1 VDTTTTVNGDIEV
14 SQFPA
19 LDSPVAELP
28 TIAFVGHDANS
39 TPHPDD
45 DDQDQRGPRRRFDAP
60 PHVRVRKG
68 LLAIAEN
75 PMRPWHEEVQS
86 IANLM
91 TENYDDE
98 LLRGNFVDLVL
109 QLALEQPLKTPF
121 TAAVVLVA
129 NTNKPELIDTL
140 LTKLAGAIEARIAQ
154 GEWRDVKLYLK
165 LLACLQSMLEGDG
178 VFPVLE
184 ELFSRAV
191 DLQTASSDD
200 VSSLRRQ
207 CGQRYILTLF

>member
-1 VDTTTTVNGDIEV
+1 
-14 SQFPA
+14 
-19 LDSPVAELP
+19 
-28 TIAFVGHDANS
+28 
-39 TPHPDD
+39 
-45 DDQDQRGPRRRFDAP
+45 
-60 PHVRVRKG
+60 
-68 LLAIAEN
+68 
-75 PMRPWHEEVQS
+75 MRPWHEEVQS

-91 TENYDDE
+91 TDNYDDE
-98 LLRGNFVDLVL
+98 LLRGNFADLVL

-129 NTNKPELIDTL
+129 NTNKPELIDIL
-140 LTKLAGAIEARIAQ
+140 LAKLSTAIEARIVQ

-165 LLACLQSMLEGDG
+165 LLACLQSLLEGDG

-200 VSSLRRQ
+200 VSDRCGVLGSGYAPFVLTDAFRRRLVPNSSRLSCSPSHTSWQPCPEALRR
-207 CGQRYILTLF
+207 RLPT